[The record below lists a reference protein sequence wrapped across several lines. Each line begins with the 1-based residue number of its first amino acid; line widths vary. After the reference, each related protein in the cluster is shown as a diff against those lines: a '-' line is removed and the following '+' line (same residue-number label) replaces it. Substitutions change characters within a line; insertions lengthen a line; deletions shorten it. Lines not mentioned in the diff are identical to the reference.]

1 MYDKLLT
8 KVNKIDTSAF
18 ALKTKYD
25 TDKPELEKKALIISG
40 LLKNWITMLKF
51 VK

>member
-8 KVNKIDTSAF
+8 KVNKIDTSGF

-25 TDKPELEKKALIISG
+25 IDKPELKKKNLILFG
-40 LLKNWITMLKF
+40 LLKNSITMLKL